1 MGVATPWKVANAIQ
15 LVSCNWIGEWEFV
28 PLLLVAREV
37 SSVCV
42 GRKIGALKPQVT
54 GVLVLFNLQA
64 IQFPLKWLSP
74 F

>member
-37 SSVCV
+37 SSGEKNWCIETTSDWSAGPVYF
-42 GRKIGALKPQVT
+42 RLTYRQYS
-54 GVLVLFNLQA
+54 FH
-64 IQFPLKWLSP
+64 
-74 F
+74 